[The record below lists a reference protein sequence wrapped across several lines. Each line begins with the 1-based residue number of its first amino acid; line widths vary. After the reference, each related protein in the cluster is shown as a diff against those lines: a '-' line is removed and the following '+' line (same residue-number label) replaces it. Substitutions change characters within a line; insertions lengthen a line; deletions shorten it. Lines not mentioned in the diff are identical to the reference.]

1 MSLLNEHIS
10 PYPAMK
16 ISNQLVPAFASTLL
30 ARIALGVGVSTV
42 AIASI
47 ILPQAASAQ
56 SAPGIPGSVQ
66 TLPDSSRQ
74 NERDTF
80 GGNLGNGD
88 FNVFSLIHQAQL
100 GSIRDLNEYSQE
112 QNQNINNAAEEFKRR
127 QRQLISNPQQQ
138 LPENPATNLQP
149 PNQQGN

>member
-1 MSLLNEHIS
+1 
-10 PYPAMK
+10 MK
-16 ISNQLVPAFASTLL
+16 ISTQLVPAFASTRL

-42 AIASI
+42 AIAIASI

-56 SAPGIPGSVQ
+56 TAPGLPGSVQ

-100 GSIRDLNEYSQE
+100 GSIRDLNEYSKE

-138 LPENPATNLQP
+138 LPDNPATNLQP
-149 PNQQGN
+149 ENQQSK